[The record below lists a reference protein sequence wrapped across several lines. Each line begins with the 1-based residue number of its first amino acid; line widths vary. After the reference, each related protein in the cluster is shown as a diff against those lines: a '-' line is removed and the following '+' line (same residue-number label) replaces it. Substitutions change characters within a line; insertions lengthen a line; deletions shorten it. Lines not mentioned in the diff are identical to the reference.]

1 MKLKFSILVF
11 VFGIVISGNG
21 QIKFELLNEFSTST
35 KDFTTDHLN
44 KIYLIE
50 NNQVFK
56 LNYAGDTLY
65 TYSNKTLGNI
75 NYLDV
80 NNTLRPILFFKE
92 NARIVVTDNTLSAQQ
107 HSYSLEDLD
116 LYQAQLIATS
126 LVDNGIWIYDQ
137 ELFQLIK
144 INKEFERI
152 YESGNLEQILQKDSL
167 NPSQILEHKDHVYM
181 VCSKQG
187 VLVFD
192 IYGSYIK
199 TVPVLNVAEIQVEND
214 IIYYQKEGN
223 YYGYGLIDFQEVKIQ
238 LPFSSFEKIR
248 LEKDRLI
255 VLSKNKIAIYSI
267 GNK

>member
-1 MKLKFSILVF
+1 MKLKLSILVF
-11 VFGIVISGNG
+11 VFGIAVSGNG

-50 NNQVFK
+50 NNQIFK
-56 LNYAGDTLY
+56 LNHAGDTLY
-65 TYSNKTLGNI
+65 VYSNKTLGNI
-75 NYLDV
+75 NCLDV

-107 HSYSLEDLD
+107 NSYSLEDLD

-144 INKEFERI
+144 VNKEFERI
-152 YESGNLEQILQKDSL
+152 YESGNLEQVLRKDNL
-167 NPSQILEHKDHVYM
+167 NPSQILEHKDMVYM
-181 VCSKQG
+181 VCPKQG

-199 TVPVLNVAEIQVEND
+199 TIPLLNVGEIQIEDN
-214 IIYYQKEGN
+214 IMYYQKEGN
-223 YYGYGLIDFQEVKIQ
+223 YYGYGLIDFEEVKIH
-238 LPFSSFEKIR
+238 LPFDTFEKIR

-255 VLSKNKIAIYSI
+255 VLSKNKISIYSI
-267 GNK
+267 RNK

>member
-1 MKLKFSILVF
+1 MKMKLFILVF
-11 VFGIVISGNG
+11 GFCVVISGNG
-21 QIKFELLNEFSTST
+21 QIKFELIDAFSTTT

-44 KIYLIE
+44 RIYLID
-50 NNQVFK
+50 NNQIFK
-56 LNYAGDTLY
+56 LNHTGDTLY
-65 TYSNKTLGNI
+65 VYSDKTLGNI
-75 NYLDV
+75 NCLDV

-92 NARIVVTDNTLSAQQ
+92 NARIVVTDNTLSEQQ
-107 HSYSLEDLD
+107 NSYSLEDLD

-144 INKEFERI
+144 VNKEFERI
-152 YESGNLEQILQKDSL
+152 YESGNLEQVLQKDNL
-167 NPSQILEHKDHVYM
+167 NPSQILEHKDMVYM
-181 VCSKQG
+181 VCPEQG
-187 VLVFD
+187 ILVFD

-199 TVPVLNVAEIQVEND
+199 TIPVLNVGEIQIEDN

-223 YYGYGLIDFQEVKIQ
+223 YYGYGLIDFEEVKIP
-238 LPFSSFEKIR
+238 LPFDTFEKIR

-255 VLSKNKIAIYSI
+255 VLSKNRISVYSI

>member
-1 MKLKFSILVF
+1 MKLFILVF
-11 VFGIVISGNG
+11 GFCVAVSGNG
-21 QIKFELLNEFSTST
+21 QIKFELIYAFSTTT

-44 KIYLIE
+44 RIYLID
-50 NNQVFK
+50 NNQIFK
-56 LNYAGDTLY
+56 LNHAGDTLY
-65 TYSNKTLGNI
+65 VYSNKTLGNI
-75 NYLDV
+75 NCLDV

-107 HSYSLEDLD
+107 NSYSLEDLD

-144 INKEFERI
+144 VNKEFERI
-152 YESGNLEQILQKDSL
+152 YESGNLEQVLQKDNL
-167 NPSQILEHKDHVYM
+167 NPSQILEHKDMVYM
-181 VCSKQG
+181 VCPKG
-187 VLVFD
+187 ILVFD

-199 TVPVLNVAEIQVEND
+199 TIPLLNVGEIQIEDN
-214 IIYYQKEGN
+214 IMYYQKEGN
-223 YYGYGLIDFQEVKIQ
+223 YYGYGLIDFEEVKVE
-238 LPFSSFEKIR
+238 LPFDTFEKIR

-255 VLSKNKIAIYSI
+255 VLSKNKISIYSI

>member
-1 MKLKFSILVF
+1 MKLKLSILVF
-11 VFGIVISGNG
+11 VFGTVISGNG
-21 QIKFELLNEFSTST
+21 QIKFELVSEFSTST

-44 KIYLIE
+44 KIYLID
-50 NNQVFK
+50 NNQIFK

-75 NYLDV
+75 SCLDV

-107 HSYSLEDLD
+107 NSYSLEDLD
-116 LYQAQLIATS
+116 LYQAQLIASS

-144 INKEFERI
+144 VNKGFERI
-152 YESGNLEQILQKDSL
+152 YESGNLEQILQKDGL
-167 NPSQILEHKDHVYM
+167 NPSQILEHMDNVYM
-181 VCSKQG
+181 VCPRQG

-199 TVPVLNVAEIQVEND
+199 TVPVLNVDEIQVENSVM
-214 IIYYQKEGN
+214 YYQKEGN
-223 YYGYGLIDFQEVKIQ
+223 YYGYGLIDFEEVKIQ
-238 LPFSSFEKIR
+238 LPFDSFEKIR

-267 GNK
+267 GNN

>member
-1 MKLKFSILVF
+1 MKMKLFILVF
-11 VFGIVISGNG
+11 GFCVVVSGNG
-21 QIKFELLNEFSTST
+21 QIKFELVDAFSTTT

-44 KIYLIE
+44 RIYLID
-50 NNQVFK
+50 NNQIFK
-56 LNYAGDTLY
+56 LNHAGDTLY
-65 TYSNKTLGNI
+65 VYSNKTLGNI
-75 NYLDV
+75 NFLDV

-107 HSYSLEDLD
+107 NSYSLEDLD

-144 INKEFERI
+144 VNKEFERI
-152 YESGNLEQILQKDSL
+152 YESGNLEQVLQKDNL
-167 NPSQILEHKDHVYM
+167 NPSQILEHKDMVYM
-181 VCSKQG
+181 VCPKG
-187 VLVFD
+187 ILVFD

-199 TVPVLNVAEIQVEND
+199 TIPLLNVGEIQIEDN
-214 IIYYQKEGN
+214 IMYYQKEGN
-223 YYGYGLIDFQEVKIQ
+223 YYGYGLIDFEEVKVE
-238 LPFSSFEKIR
+238 LPFDTFEKIR

-255 VLSKNKIAIYSI
+255 VLSKNKISIYSI

>member
-1 MKLKFSILVF
+1 MKLFILVF
-11 VFGIVISGNG
+11 GFCVVVSGNG
-21 QIKFELLNEFSTST
+21 QIKFELIDAFSTTT

-44 KIYLIE
+44 RIYLID
-50 NNQVFK
+50 NNQIFK
-56 LNYAGDTLY
+56 LNHAGDTLY
-65 TYSNKTLGNI
+65 VYSNKTLGNI
-75 NYLDV
+75 NCLDV

-107 HSYSLEDLD
+107 NSYSLEDLD

-144 INKEFERI
+144 VNKEFERI
-152 YESGNLEQILQKDSL
+152 YESGNLEQVLQKDNL
-167 NPSQILEHKDHVYM
+167 NPSQILEHKDMVYM
-181 VCSKQG
+181 VCLKG
-187 VLVFD
+187 ILVFD

-199 TVPVLNVAEIQVEND
+199 TIPLLNVGEIQIEDN
-214 IIYYQKEGN
+214 IMYYQKEGN
-223 YYGYGLIDFQEVKIQ
+223 YYGYGLIDFEEVKVE
-238 LPFSSFEKIR
+238 LPFDTFEKIR

-255 VLSKNKIAIYSI
+255 VLSKNKISIYSI

>member
-1 MKLKFSILVF
+1 MKMKLFILVF
-11 VFGIVISGNG
+11 GFCVVVSGNG
-21 QIKFELLNEFSTST
+21 QIKFELIDAFSTTT

-44 KIYLIE
+44 RIYLID
-50 NNQVFK
+50 NNQIFK
-56 LNYAGDTLY
+56 LNHAGDTLY
-65 TYSNKTLGNI
+65 VYSNKTLGNI
-75 NYLDV
+75 NCLDV

-107 HSYSLEDLD
+107 NSYSLEDLD

-144 INKEFERI
+144 VNKEFERI
-152 YESGNLEQILQKDSL
+152 YESGNLEQVLQKDNL
-167 NPSQILEHKDHVYM
+167 NPSQILEHKDMVYM
-181 VCSKQG
+181 VCLKG
-187 VLVFD
+187 ILVFD

-199 TVPVLNVAEIQVEND
+199 TIPLLNVGEIQIEDN
-214 IIYYQKEGN
+214 IMYYQKEGN
-223 YYGYGLIDFQEVKIQ
+223 YYGYGLIDFEEVKVE
-238 LPFSSFEKIR
+238 LPFDTFEKIR

-255 VLSKNKIAIYSI
+255 VLSKNKISIYSI

>member
-1 MKLKFSILVF
+1 MRIQQVENAMFDLASSEAEHPTEVLKSLDNDNPNF
-11 VFGIVISGNG
+11 
-21 QIKFELLNEFSTST
+21 IKAM
-35 KDFTTDHLN
+35 
-44 KIYLIE
+44 
-50 NNQVFK
+50 Q
-56 LNYAGDTLY
+56 AAR
-65 TYSNKTLGNI
+65 LGNSKYNPKAVEEKISLI
-75 NYLDV
+75 NEIDSQ
-80 NNTLRPILFFKE
+80 N
-92 NARIVVTDNTLSAQQ
+92 LSNVSGWGYIEK
-107 HSYSLEDLD
+107 HMPMLKTYIIDKCTEEDLD

-144 INKEFERI
+144 VNKGFERI

-167 NPSQILEHKDHVYM
+167 NPSHILEHKDNVYM
-181 VCSKQG
+181 VCPKQG

-199 TVPVLNVAEIQVEND
+199 TVPVLNVDEIQIENK

-223 YYGYGLIDFQEVKIQ
+223 YYGYGLIDFEEVKIQ
-238 LPFSSFEKIR
+238 LPFDSFEKIR

>member
-1 MKLKFSILVF
+1 MKLKLSILVF
-11 VFGIVISGNG
+11 VFGIAVSGNG

-50 NNQVFK
+50 NNQIFK

-75 NYLDV
+75 NCLDV
-80 NNTLRPILFFKE
+80 KNTLRPILFFKE

-107 HSYSLEDLD
+107 NSYSLEDLD

-137 ELFQLIK
+137 ELFQLTK
-144 INKEFERI
+144 VNKEFERI
-152 YESGNLEQILQKDSL
+152 YESGNLEQVLQKDNLS
-167 NPSQILEHKDHVYM
+167 PAQILEHKNHVYM
-181 VCSKQG
+181 VCPRQG
-187 VLVFD
+187 ILVFD

-199 TVPVLNVAEIQVEND
+199 TVPILNIAEIQIENN
-214 IIYYQKEGN
+214 IIYYQKEGD
-223 YYGYGLIDFQEVKIQ
+223 YYGYGLIDFEEIKIQ

-248 LEKDRLI
+248 VQKDRLI
-255 VLSKNKIAIYSI
+255 VLSKHKISIYSI
-267 GNK
+267 SNN

>member
-1 MKLKFSILVF
+1 MKLKLSILVF
-11 VFGIVISGNG
+11 VFGIAVSGNG

-50 NNQVFK
+50 NNQIFK

-75 NYLDV
+75 NCLDV
-80 NNTLRPILFFKE
+80 KNTLRPILFFKE

-107 HSYSLEDLD
+107 NSYSLEDLD

-144 INKEFERI
+144 VNKEFERI
-152 YESGNLEQILQKDSL
+152 YESGNLEQVLQKDNLS
-167 NPSQILEHKDHVYM
+167 PAQILEHKNHVYM
-181 VCSKQG
+181 VCPRQG
-187 VLVFD
+187 ILVFD

-199 TVPVLNVAEIQVEND
+199 TVPILNIAEIQIENN
-214 IIYYQKEGN
+214 IIYYQKEGD
-223 YYGYGLIDFQEVKIQ
+223 YYGYGLIDFEEKKIQ

-248 LEKDRLI
+248 VQKDRLI
-255 VLSKNKIAIYSI
+255 VLSKHKISIYSI
-267 GNK
+267 SNN

>member
-1 MKLKFSILVF
+1 MKMKLFILVF
-11 VFGIVISGNG
+11 SFCVVISGNG
-21 QIKFELLNEFSTST
+21 QIKFELINAFSTTT

-44 KIYLIE
+44 RIYLID
-50 NNQVFK
+50 NNQIFK
-56 LNYAGDTLY
+56 LNYVGDTLY
-65 TYSNKTLGNI
+65 VYSNKTLGNI
-75 NYLDV
+75 NCLDV

-107 HSYSLEDLD
+107 NPYSLEDLD

-144 INKEFERI
+144 VNKEFERI
-152 YESGNLEQILQKDSL
+152 YESGNLEQILQKDNL
-167 NPSQILEHKDHVYM
+167 NPSQILEHQDKVYL
-181 VCSKQG
+181 VCPEQG
-187 VLVFD
+187 ILVFD

-199 TVPVLNVAEIQVEND
+199 TIPLLDVGEIQIDDN

-223 YYGYGLIDFQEVKIQ
+223 YYGYGLIGFQEVKIQ
-238 LPFSSFEKIR
+238 LPFHTFEKIR

-255 VLSKNKIAIYSI
+255 VLSKNKISIYSI